1 MTYEKHT
8 LTLGN
13 GAALKVGLN
22 ATTYIS
28 DTRIDDAIL
37 TAGIGTVIDRTD
49 ETGEEKTIENVYKF
63 EQSRCDDGWQICIFT
78 KSVDMLKAEEMQKLI
93 EALKAQAEKEKT
105 LMKAQITALSDR
117 NNFLEDCFAEM
128 AGIVY
133 A

>member
-37 TAGIGTVIDRTD
+37 TAGIGTIIDRTD

-78 KSVDMLKAEEMQKLI
+78 KSVDMLAS
-93 EALKAQAEKEKT
+93 EAIQEQLDDLT
-105 LMKAQITALSDR
+105 LM
-117 NNFLEDCFAEM
+117 M
-128 AGIVY
+128 ADMIGG
-133 A
+133 

>member
-8 LTLGN
+8 LTLSN
-13 GAALKVGLN
+13 GATLTVGLN

-37 TAGIGTVIDRTD
+37 TPGTLIDRTD

-78 KSVDMLKAEEMQKLI
+78 KSADMLKS
-93 EALKAQAEKEKT
+93 EATQEQLDDLT
-105 LMKAQITALSDR
+105 LM
-117 NNFLEDCFAEM
+117 M
-128 AGIVY
+128 ADMIGG
-133 A
+133 

>member
-28 DTRIDDAIL
+28 DMRIDDAIL
-37 TAGIGTVIDRTD
+37 TAGIGTIIDRTD

-78 KSVDMLKAEEMQKLI
+78 KSVDMLAS
-93 EALKAQAEKEKT
+93 EAIQEQLDDLT
-105 LMKAQITALSDR
+105 LM
-117 NNFLEDCFAEM
+117 M
-128 AGIVY
+128 ADMIGG
-133 A
+133 